1 MSGGPLGPPLIARD
15 ARWLRAAF
23 VALALLCVLAA
34 TFGWVSFAPGRRDSA
49 TAVGLT
55 AVTVIALGLL
65 CWLGLNA
72 VIRTSVGSDPA
83 RLVVRR
89 IRRSTFSL
97 DEPTTVRVVVTVR
110 PARGFV
116 FVDRALQ
123 LTRGDRSLVIP
134 DLRSGGFE
142 RLVRQLQPALD
153 RHPGLAADE
162 LTQAVIRDPEITGR
176 LSELVALASRGS

>member
-1 MSGGPLGPPLIARD
+1 MSGGPLEPPLIARD
-15 ARWLRAAF
+15 ARWLRMAF

-34 TFGWVSFAPGRRDSA
+34 TFGWVSFAQGRRDTA

-55 AVTVIALGLL
+55 AVTVVALGLL
-65 CWLGLNA
+65 AWLLLNA
-72 VIRTSVGSDPA
+72 VTRTSVEGDPA
-83 RLVVRR
+83 TLVVRR
-89 IRRSTFSL
+89 IRQMTFPL
-97 DEPTTVRVVVTVR
+97 DEPTTARVIVAVR
-110 PARGFV
+110 PARGFEL
-116 FVDRALQ
+116 VDRSLR
-123 LTRGDRSLVIP
+123 LTRGERSLAIP

-142 RLVRQLQPALD
+142 RLIRQLQPALE